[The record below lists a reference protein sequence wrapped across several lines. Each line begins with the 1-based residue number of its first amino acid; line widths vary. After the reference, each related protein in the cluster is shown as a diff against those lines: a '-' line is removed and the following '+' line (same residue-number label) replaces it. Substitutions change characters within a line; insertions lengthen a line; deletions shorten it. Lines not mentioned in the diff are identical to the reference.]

1 MTVTGHVYSHRCP
14 RIRHRRLFVG
24 LQSKS
29 VLILALIVVATTVIG
44 GWLYFHT
51 TSQFLRA
58 RDRDDAQKLSHALGT
73 SVMVCLRGDDPERLQ
88 ALAEDFVSRPGVD
101 HVVLLDADGQ
111 PCAKASRHSDPT
123 RWDGLAR
130 LPLSV
135 YSVQQVG
142 SNVLT
147 IARPVVDEADGSD
160 GSHEKLL
167 GGVRLVLDTSATSL
181 ALAGLQGR
189 IMLLGVWVV
198 VCTVPLAYLLVRR
211 VLVSPVRKL
220 AGVTQRLAHGDF
232 TARCRSGGNDEIGH
246 LGYVFD
252 LMADDIATMRKE
264 LIVANEKLE
273 HTIAKRTD
281 ALQEANSR
289 LREEMLEKEDFLR
302 AVSHDLNAPLR
313 NIDGMVSMILMKWR
327 DSLPDDVIT
336 RLDRIQANVKMETEL
351 ISDLLD
357 LSRAWAESRDCQAVD
372 IGQMIDELAETFDY
386 ELRQRQV
393 EVVVSGEMPT
403 LYVERN
409 RIRQVF
415 QNLIDNAIKYM
426 DKPSGG
432 RIEISACQEEGW
444 HKFTVKDNGPGIPG
458 NQLQKVF
465 YVFRR
470 AESPATASV
479 KGRGVGLALVK
490 AMVAKYKGR
499 AYVTSQLGQG
509 AAFHVDLPVEATSMA
524 PEQPV
529 VR

>member
-1 MTVTGHVYSHRCP
+1 MAVTGHVYSHRWP
-14 RIRHRRLFVG
+14 RIHRRRLFIG

-29 VLILALIVVATTVIG
+29 VLILVLIVVSTTVIG
-44 GWLYFHT
+44 GWLYFDA

-58 RDRDDAQKLSHALGT
+58 RDRDDAQKLSYALGT
-73 SVMVCLRGDDPERLQ
+73 SVMACLHGDDSEHLQ
-88 ALAEDFVSRPGVD
+88 GLAEDFVSRPGVD
-101 HVVLLDADGQ
+101 YVVLLDADGQ
-111 PCAKASRHSDPT
+111 PCARASRHSDPT

-135 YSVQQVG
+135 YSIQQVG

-160 GSHEKLL
+160 GKLL

-181 ALAGLQGR
+181 ALAGLRGR
-189 IMLLGVWVV
+189 IIMLGALIV
-198 VCTVPLAYLLVRR
+198 VCTVPLAYLLVWRL
-211 VLVSPVRKL
+211 LVSPVRKL

-232 TARCRSGGNDEIGH
+232 TARCRIGGNDEIGH

-264 LIVANEKLE
+264 LINANEKLE
-273 HTIAKRTD
+273 HTVAKRTD
-281 ALQEANSR
+281 ALREANLR

-327 DSLPDDVIT
+327 DSLSDDVIA

-357 LSRAWAESRDCQAVD
+357 LSRAWADSRDCQAVD
-372 IGQMIDELAETFDY
+372 IGQMIDELTETFDY
-386 ELRQRQV
+386 ELRQRQM

-432 RIEISACQEEGW
+432 RIEISACQDDGW
-444 HKFTVKDNGPGIPG
+444 HRFTVSDNGPGIPG
-458 NQLQKVF
+458 DQLQKVF

-490 AMVAKYKGR
+490 AVAAKYKGR

-509 AAFHVDLPVEATSMA
+509 ATFHVDLPVEATSMA